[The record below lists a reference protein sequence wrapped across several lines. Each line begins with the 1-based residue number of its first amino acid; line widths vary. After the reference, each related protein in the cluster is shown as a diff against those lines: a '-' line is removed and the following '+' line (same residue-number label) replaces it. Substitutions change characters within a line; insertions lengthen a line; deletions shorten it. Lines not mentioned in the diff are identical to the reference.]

1 MVRISSSCAAGV
13 SLENPLIMNYNL
25 CNKGGLTLLNIGL
38 GELLV
43 VLLIAFLVVGPRDL
57 PRVGRWLGKQVR
69 RIRRVN
75 REFREV
81 SGWDDLVAATDDVRS
96 EVKAAAAQA
105 DLSGTAEEVSRD
117 LKDQMK

>member
-1 MVRISSSCAAGV
+1 M
-13 SLENPLIMNYNL
+13 
-25 CNKGGLTLLNIGL
+25 LNIGL

-57 PRVGRWLGKQVR
+57 PRVGRWLGRQVR

-75 REFREV
+75 REFREA
-81 SGWDDLVAATDDVRS
+81 SGWDDLVSAADDVQH

-117 LKDQMK
+117 LKEHAESSGLNRNLSGKP